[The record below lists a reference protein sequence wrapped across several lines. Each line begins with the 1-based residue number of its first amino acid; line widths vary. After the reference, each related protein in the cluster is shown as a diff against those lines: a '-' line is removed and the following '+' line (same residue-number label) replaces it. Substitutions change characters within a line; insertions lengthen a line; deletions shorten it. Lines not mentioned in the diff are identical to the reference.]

1 MCAPH
6 HEGWEEVHSVPKGR
20 LDVDLYERIVDGLV
34 RDNCRFDHI
43 IFQWLGDPSLH
54 PQLEQLVRITAQ
66 KMGDRV
72 GYLRVDTNA
81 IVLTEKRMAQ
91 LLAATQGAVPL
102 LLVFTLDAHTPSTYK
117 AVKGQDA
124 LERVRRHIRSL
135 IRQRKALGAACRVNI
150 QLQFVV
156 QNENAHEA
164 GAFLTYWSDL
174 LACQGGSAW
183 HDEIMFKRLSVGGG
197 TSGQAAADTLY
208 EQTMQRF
215 DIEPG
220 AYGAVHV
227 QTWSERPWQEDDAH
241 SGDRGACPGL
251 WLTPVLRHDG
261 HLMMCCADLKGEM
274 SLGSLDEHGFRSLW
288 DGVAATR
295 HRMKH
300 LAGRFEGVCGGCGG
314 INWYET
320 TPEMASSARAR
331 ARVLSLE

>member
-20 LDVDLYERIVDGLV
+20 LDVDLYQRIVDGLV

-54 PQLEQLVRITAQ
+54 PELEQLVRITAQ

-81 IVLTEKRMAQ
+81 IVLTEKRMAK
-91 LLAATQGAVPL
+91 LLEATQGAVPL
-102 LLVFTLDAHTPSTYK
+102 LLVFTLDAHTPSTYET
-117 AVKGQDA
+117 VKGQDA
-124 LERVRRHIRSL
+124 LVRVRRHIRSL
-135 IRQRKALGAACRVNI
+135 IRQRKDLGAACTVNI

-156 QNENAHEA
+156 QDENAHEA
-164 GAFLTYWSDL
+164 GAFLAYWSDL

-215 DIEPG
+215 GIEPG

-251 WLTPVLRHDG
+251 WLTPVVRHDG
-261 HLMMCCADLKGEM
+261 HLMMCCADLKGEL
-274 SLGSLDEHGFRSLW
+274 SLGSLDENGFRALW

-295 HRMKH
+295 HRMAH
-300 LAGRFEGVCGGCGG
+300 LAGRFEGVCAGCGG

-320 TPEMASSARAR
+320 TPEMASAARAR